1 MSLPVLSIVAFAI
14 AIIVSC
20 VSQINVGFLAIA
32 FAYIVGVLFGGMKV
46 SEVAGGF
53 PAGLFV
59 TLVSVT
65 LFFSQANVNGTLNKL
80 TKSSVKL
87 ARGNLGMI
95 PVIFFF
101 LAAGLASIGA
111 GNIATTAL
119 LAPVAMMVAGRMGI
133 SAFLMTI
140 CVCCGANAGALSPVA
155 PTGVIA
161 NQQLARIGITGQEW
175 PTFFNN
181 FIAEGFVGLAGYFL
195 LGGYKLFSKQPA
207 AAPTDLNDSLLAD
220 EGPYNWHQKLTLGL
234 IAALLLSVS
243 VLGNAKLKAFLGVT
257 FDFDVAM
264 AAIIAAV
271 IITILGASDE
281 EKAVKGMPWNVI
293 LMVCGVTILI
303 SILEK
308 KGGMDLFS
316 SLLARFSTQT
326 SVTGVMGFVT
336 GIISVY
342 SSSSGVVLPAF
353 LPTIPKLIKD
363 LGGGDPMAIA
373 SSINVGAHLVDV
385 SPLSTLGALCIANA
399 AATEDRKALF
409 NKLMIWGLSMS
420 VVGAIVCWVF
430 FGLL

>member
-32 FAYIVGVLFGGMKV
+32 FAFIVGVLFGGMRV
-46 SEVAGGF
+46 SEVASGF

-207 AAPTDLNDSLLAD
+207 AASTDLNDSLLAD

-243 VLGNAKLKAFLGVT
+243 VLGNARLKAFLGVT

-271 IITILGASDE
+271 IITILGAADE
-281 EKAVKGMPWNVI
+281 DKAVKGMPWNVI

-316 SLLARFSTQT
+316 SLLARFSTPT

-399 AATEDRKALF
+399 AATEDRKVLF